1 MLIGIIV
8 CILAGFWM
16 TILFHQFLFERGIS
30 CISKV
35 RNQHYRDDGG
45 YYATSTRSLTSEVP

>member
-16 TILFHQFLFERGIS
+16 TKLLDQFLFERGIS
-30 CISKV
+30 CVSEV
-35 RNQHYRDDGG
+35 RKSALEGRWDDGG
-45 YYATSTRSLTSEVP
+45 YYATSQRDH